1 MHDDKKICPDCG
13 EGVSRRGFMK
23 TAAGAAAAA
32 ALTKAPVW
40 ASTWREE
47 KPEAIAK
54 RFYESLKPEQKELVA
69 LPWEDPRRLKVS
81 NNWDIVPQQIGK
93 FYSGEQQQM
102 IKDIFRGVVSEDGAG
117 RFAKQMKD
125 DYGGFERYTVA
136 TFGDPSTAKFEW
148 VLTGRHLTMR
158 CNSDKDVGAAFGRP
172 RTAPRVNRRRRRW
185 TLVRSFRGP
194 VEGGPATWPGQ
205 GLIRLRRFV
214 RRRVHVRIGQR
225 PVGGAGGRL
234 GS

>member
-1 MHDDKKICPDCG
+1 MRKTTKICPDCG
-13 EGVSRRGFMK
+13 EAVSRRGFLK
-23 TAAGAAAAA
+23 GAAGAAAAA

-69 LPWEDPRRLKVS
+69 LPWDDPRRLKVS

-102 IKDIFRGVVSEDGAG
+102 IRDIFRGVVSEDGAG

-136 TFGDPSTAKFEW
+136 
-148 VLTGRHLTMR
+148 M
-158 CNSDKDVGAAFGRP
+158 
-172 RTAPRVNRRRRRW
+172 
-185 TLVRSFRGP
+185 
-194 VEGGPATWPGQ
+194 
-205 GLIRLRRFV
+205 
-214 RRRVHVRIGQR
+214 
-225 PVGGAGGRL
+225 
-234 GS
+234 